1 MLKCNKLHLVISK
14 EKLRMKY
21 ARSKSYWMSREILL
35 LCLKYLG
42 DLILKTF
49 VFKYIIQFLS
59 YPMRNTTE

>member
-35 LCLKYLG
+35 LCL
-42 DLILKTF
+42 IEISRRF
-49 VFKYIIQFLS
+49 NFKNVCFLS
-59 YPMRNTTE
+59 TSYSFYLIQ